1 MAEKGLLKEWLT
13 RRRRNRSIE
22 LAYKQMKSSV
32 ETVVELRRCLTAII
46 DGDFT
51 EAEKS
56 IGRLFLMEMDV
67 DELRRKVLIELA
79 KEEPSKFRED
89 FTHLV
94 QGLDVMADHV
104 KDSARSLLALLRKKK
119 IVPRE
124 VWVSYLNLVDNIV
137 LCTRALLRAIE
148 ELTDKSEEVMR
159 YVIEVDR
166 LENIIDEQY
175 ISIMETL
182 VGSEELKPGVLMTL
196 KSLLEFLENA
206 ADTCAGTAEY
216 IRVLL
221 G

>member
-22 LAYKQMKSSV
+22 IAYKQMKSSV

-56 IGRLFLMEMDV
+56 IGRLFLMEVDV
-67 DELRRKVLIELA
+67 DELRRKVLIGLA

-89 FTHLV
+89 FAHLV
-94 QGLDVMADHV
+94 QGLDLMADHV
-104 KDSARSLLALLRKKK
+104 KDSARSLLVLLRGKK

-148 ELTDKSEEVMR
+148 ELTGKGEEVMR
-159 YVIEVDR
+159 YVVEVDR
-166 LENIIDEQY
+166 LENVIDEQY
-175 ISIMETL
+175 VSIMEML
-182 VGSEELKPGVLMTL
+182 VGSEEFKPGVLMTL
-196 KSLLEFLENA
+196 KSLLEFLEKA
-206 ADTCAGTAEY
+206 ADTCAGTADY

>member
-104 KDSARSLLALLRKKK
+104 KDSARSLLVLLRKKK

>member
-1 MAEKGLLKEWLT
+1 MTEKGLLKEWLT

-32 ETVVELRRCLTAII
+32 ETVVELRRCLTAIME
-46 DGDFT
+46 GDLS

-56 IGRLFLMEMDV
+56 IGRLFLMEVDI

-89 FTHLV
+89 FAHLV

-104 KDSARSLLALLRKKK
+104 KDSARSLLVLLRGRKN
-119 IVPRE
+119 VPKE
-124 VWVSYLNLVDNIV
+124 VWVSYLNLVDNVV

-148 ELTDKSEEVMR
+148 ELTGKSEEVMR
-159 YVIEVDR
+159 YVVEVDR

-175 ISIMETL
+175 VSIMRMLVET
-182 VGSEELKPGVLMTL
+182 EEFKPGVLMML
-196 KSLLEFLENA
+196 KSLLEFLEKA
-206 ADTCAGTAEY
+206 ADTCAETADY
-216 IRVLL
+216 IRILL

>member
-32 ETVVELRRCLTAII
+32 ETIVELRRCLTAIM

-56 IGRLFLMEMDV
+56 IGRLFLMEVDV
-67 DELRRKVLIELA
+67 DELRRKVLIGLA

-89 FTHLV
+89 FAHLV

-104 KDSARSLLALLRKKK
+104 KDSARSLLVLLRGRK
-119 IVPRE
+119 IVPKE

-148 ELTDKSEEVMR
+148 ELTGKSEEVMR
-159 YVIEVDR
+159 YVVEVDR
-166 LENIIDEQY
+166 LENVIDEQY
-175 ISIMETL
+175 VSIMEML
-182 VGSEELKPGVLMTL
+182 VGSEEFKPGVLMTL
-196 KSLLEFLENA
+196 KSLLEFLEKA
-206 ADTCAGTAEY
+206 ADTCAETADY

>member
-32 ETVVELRRCLTAII
+32 ETVVELRRCLTAIME
-46 DGDFT
+46 GNFS

-56 IGRLFLMEMDV
+56 IGRLFLMEVDV

-89 FTHLV
+89 FAHLV

-104 KDSARSLLALLRKKK
+104 KDSARSLLVLLRGKK
-119 IVPRE
+119 IVPKE
-124 VWVSYLNLVDNIV
+124 DWASYLNLVDNVV

-148 ELTDKSEEVMR
+148 ELTGKSEEVMR
-159 YVIEVDR
+159 YVVEVDR
-166 LENIIDEQY
+166 LENVIDEQY
-175 ISIMETL
+175 VSIMEML
-182 VGSEELKPGVLMTL
+182 
-196 KSLLEFLENA
+196 
-206 ADTCAGTAEY
+206 
-216 IRVLL
+216 
-221 G
+221 

>member
-1 MAEKGLLKEWLT
+1 MTEKGLLKEWLT

-32 ETVVELRRCLTAII
+32 ETVVELRRCLTAIME
-46 DGDFT
+46 GDLS

-56 IGRLFLMEMDV
+56 IGRLFLMEVDI

-89 FTHLV
+89 FAHLV

-104 KDSARSLLALLRKKK
+104 KDSARSLLVLLRGRKN
-119 IVPRE
+119 VPKE
-124 VWVSYLNLVDNIV
+124 VWVSYLNLVDNVV

-148 ELTDKSEEVMR
+148 ELTGKSEEVMR
-159 YVIEVDR
+159 YVVEVDR

-175 ISIMETL
+175 VSIMRML
-182 VGSEELKPGVLMTL
+182 VEAEEFKPGVLMML
-196 KSLLEFLENA
+196 KSLLEFLEKA
-206 ADTCAGTAEY
+206 ADTCAETADY
-216 IRVLL
+216 IRILL

>member
-22 LAYKQMKSSV
+22 LAYKQMKSSA

-89 FTHLV
+89 FAHLV

-104 KDSARSLLALLRKKK
+104 KDSARSLLILLREKKT
-119 IVPRE
+119 VPRE

-166 LENIIDEQY
+166 LENVIDEQY
-175 ISIMETL
+175 VSIMEML
-182 VGSEELKPGVLMTL
+182 IRSEELKPGVLMIL

-206 ADTCAGTAEY
+206 ADTCAGTADY

>member
-32 ETVVELRRCLTAII
+32 ETVVELRRCLTAIME
-46 DGDFT
+46 GNFS

-56 IGRLFLMEMDV
+56 IGRLFLMEVDV

-89 FTHLV
+89 FAHLV

-104 KDSARSLLALLRKKK
+104 KDSARSLLVLLRGKK
-119 IVPRE
+119 IVPKE
-124 VWVSYLNLVDNIV
+124 DWASYLNLVDNVV

-148 ELTDKSEEVMR
+148 ELTGKSEEVMR
-159 YVIEVDR
+159 YVVEVDR
-166 LENIIDEQY
+166 LENVIDEQY
-175 ISIMETL
+175 VSIMEML
-182 VGSEELKPGVLMTL
+182 VEAEEIKPGVLMML
-196 KSLLEFLENA
+196 KSLLEFLEKA
-206 ADTCAGTAEY
+206 TDTCAETADY
-216 IRVLL
+216 IRILL

>member
-1 MAEKGLLKEWLT
+1 MTEKSLLKEWLT

-32 ETVVELRRCLTAII
+32 ETVVELRRCLTAIME
-46 DGDFT
+46 GDFS

-56 IGRLFLMEMDV
+56 IGRLFLMEVDI

-89 FTHLV
+89 FAHLV

-104 KDSARSLLALLRKKK
+104 KDSARSLLVLLRGRKN
-119 IVPRE
+119 VPKE
-124 VWVSYLNLVDNIV
+124 AWASYINLVDNVV

-148 ELTDKSEEVMR
+148 ELTGRSEEVMR
-159 YVIEVDR
+159 YIVEVDR
-166 LENIIDEQY
+166 LENVIDEQY
-175 ISIMETL
+175 VSIMKIL
-182 VGSEELKPGVLMTL
+182 VEAEEIKPGVLIML
-196 KSLLEFLENA
+196 KSLLEFLEKA
-206 ADTCAGTAEY
+206 TDTCAETADY
-216 IRVLL
+216 IRIIL

>member
-89 FTHLV
+89 FAHLV
-94 QGLDVMADHV
+94 QGLDIMADHV
-104 KDSARSLLALLRKKK
+104 KDSARSLLVLLRKKK

-148 ELTDKSEEVMR
+148 ELTSKSEEVMR

-166 LENIIDEQY
+166 LENVIDEQY
-175 ISIMETL
+175 VSIMETL
-182 VGSEELKPGVLMTL
+182 IGSEELKPGVLMTL

-206 ADTCAGTAEY
+206 ADTCAGTADY